1 MSSQNRNQLIF
12 LFDEYIITIIN
23 NNNIEI
29 PDDYDDNEPNCNFNQ
44 RICNIYFHSATLYNW
59 IDTLEGFEGKYSL
72 VRDFFKEYIYEID
85 REYLI
90 NLLNPIML
98 K

>member
-1 MSSQNRNQLIF
+1 MSNQNRNKLIS

-29 PDDYDDNEPNCNFNQ
+29 PDDYDHYEGNEKFNDK
-44 RICNIYFHSATLYNW
+44 ICRLYFHSATLYNW
-59 IDTLEGFEGKYSL
+59 IDEHQNFEGKYSI

-90 NLLNPIML
+90 NLLDPIMI

>member
-1 MSSQNRNQLIF
+1 MQNRNQLIS

-29 PDDYDDNEPNCNFNQ
+29 PDDYDICIINEKFNDK
-44 RICNIYFHSATLYNW
+44 ICRLYFHCSILYNW
-59 IDTLEGFEGKYSL
+59 IDAQEGFEGKYSV

-90 NLLNPIML
+90 NLLDPVML